1 MNVSE
6 ILERET
12 VNTEK
17 VRALVNWST
26 NYDIRKGT
34 PYQIFLDVIGYSVEN
49 FGEVIVKDITKVSLG
64 YKELGFLGD
73 ALTEYSDSPKDVLD
87 WIEKLENTEGSE

>member
-6 ILERET
+6 FLERET

-34 PYQIFLDVIGYSVEN
+34 PYQIFLDLIGYSAEHFDGAIVED
-49 FGEVIVKDITKVSLG
+49 VTKVPLG
-64 YKELGFLGD
+64 YKELGFLGE
-73 ALTEYSDSPKDVLD
+73 ALTEYSDNPKDVLD
-87 WIEKLENTEGSE
+87 WIKKLDNLERSE